1 MCIAVACLNVGHPGR
16 GFRTR
21 QMTTETETG
30 TSIPLEA
37 QVPK

>member
-1 MCIAVACLNVGHPGR
+1 MCVAVACLNAGHPGR
-16 GFRTR
+16 AFLTR
-21 QMTTETETG
+21 QMTTE

>member
-21 QMTTETETG
+21 QMMTETEA
-30 TSIPLEA
+30 SVPLEA